1 MSEINAKV
9 DMVYGLQY
17 RTMKNY
23 FLDTVKLGCRKMLN
37 VIQFLNKN
45 RKTDNIMYIDIV
57 EFKAEDYS

>member
-1 MSEINAKV
+1 MSESNAKV

-37 VIQFLNKN
+37 VFIVFKKNQKN
-45 RKTDNIMYIDIV
+45 RQYNVY
-57 EFKAEDYS
+57 